1 MPANSIRVIT
11 AIVSLWVVQKL
22 ETDVTSSQ
30 SQVQKEKLSLER
42 KQYHRYLASFQAP
55 RTTGPGR
62 KGEKTNLP
70 PTHCAPK
77 VDTPRGSHLIAK
89 NVPAVMDEDPA
100 QPPARNQPA
109 LGQASAGQ
117 DGDVGAEGGQR
128 LKFGTRK
135 HLWRRACCSCLLAY
149 SPPNPTPPSLFLIS
163 LRFGGSSLR

>member
-77 VDTPRGSHLIAK
+77 VSIYPKVDTPRGSHLIAK

-100 QPPARNQPA
+100 
-109 LGQASAGQ
+109 
-117 DGDVGAEGGQR
+117 
-128 LKFGTRK
+128 
-135 HLWRRACCSCLLAY
+135 
-149 SPPNPTPPSLFLIS
+149 
-163 LRFGGSSLR
+163 